1 MKCSVYIATSTDGY
15 IATTDGSVDWL
26 HTAGNPEAD
35 LGDNPDMGFKDFIN
49 SVDCMVM
56 GRKCMEMISSMN
68 LTPEQWPYGDT
79 HIAVLSKTIKEPPPN
94 LQSKVEIFSGKIPE
108 LIKHLEGKGFQ
119 HAYIDGGSTITA
131 FLNLNLIDEMTI
143 TKAPILLGEGIPLFG
158 KLNNHIKLEKSEAK
172 VLPNDF
178 IEIKYR
184 VNTL

>member
-1 MKCSVYIATSTDGY
+1 M
-15 IATTDGSVDWL
+15 
-26 HTAGNPEAD
+26 
-35 LGDNPDMGFKDFIN
+35 
-49 SVDCMVM
+49 
-56 GRKCMEMISSMN
+56 
-68 LTPEQWPYGDT
+68 
-79 HIAVLSKTIKEPPPN
+79 
-94 LQSKVEIFSGKIPE
+94 FSGKIPE

-143 TKAPILLGEGIPLFG
+143 TRAPILLGEGIPLFG